1 LFDLAKAGGCGQYGS
16 FVNKSNVVIG
26 WVGRKTMLKLIE
38 IELTRIRRMLEKADE
53 IFLQYLIDMAIIE
66 ANAKARAS
74 NDSLESLVEHEG
86 PRKALRVVR

>member
-1 LFDLAKAGGCGQYGS
+1 
-16 FVNKSNVVIG
+16 
-26 WVGRKTMLKLIE
+26 MLKLIE